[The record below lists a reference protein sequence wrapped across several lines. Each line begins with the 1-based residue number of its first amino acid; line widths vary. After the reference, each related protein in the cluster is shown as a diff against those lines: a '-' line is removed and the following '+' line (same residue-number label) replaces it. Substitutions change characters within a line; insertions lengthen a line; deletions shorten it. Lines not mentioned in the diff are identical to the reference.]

1 MQFSDSIKKLASL
14 VPWRQ
19 NAKWRKTSIESTVTK
34 PKTPR
39 SLADILEDW
48 GLSKYSVLWSGCLS
62 LSNTKPARFTR
73 GFKISFTPRS
83 DLTCLTTYPS
93 TPPERD
99 THPLLIL
106 LSVRTCS
113 KLAEEYK
120 LVNMPARRTLVVL
133 LCCRF
138 NVLTFSVSLTSLGMG
153 LSPSGFSFSSFF
165 LIFFWLWFVLW
176 EAEDFADQGITVPKK
191 SYDHLGLSPMRPD

>member
-1 MQFSDSIKKLASL
+1 MAENLHRIDRYQTKNSQVARRHPGGLGTEQILSPL
-14 VPWRQ
+14 VR
-19 NAKWRKTSIESTVTK
+19 
-34 PKTPR
+34 
-39 SLADILEDW
+39 
-48 GLSKYSVLWSGCLS
+48 CLS
-62 LSNTKPARFTR
+62 LSNTKPACFTR

-83 DLTCLTTYPS
+83 DLACLTTYPF

-113 KLAEEYK
+113 ELPEEYK

-165 LIFFWLWFVLW
+165 
-176 EAEDFADQGITVPKK
+176 
-191 SYDHLGLSPMRPD
+191 